1 MIFINAKIVII
12 VLTHKICPNIFAVV
26 IQNRQKMKK
35 WNTTLRYAGFSLLG
49 VALLMFLSA
58 FIAFRN
64 EMDDSFDPLVFS
76 GMVSLLSGFFAIITT
91 EPQENMSVE
100 EGFCIVTG
108 CWITACSF
116 GALPFLICGGEFTLV
131 NAFFE
136 SVSGFTTTGA
146 SILNDIEALPKGL
159 QFWRIATAWMGG
171 IGIVT
176 LVSLVISGQHDR
188 HSVLASAELSDLA
201 KSYYGGR
208 KKHFVYRMIVV
219 YLMITSVS
227 AFALRLTR
235 MPWFDA
241 ATLAMSACS
250 TCGFCAKNL
259 SVGFYDSWVVEAIL
273 CVAMLLGA
281 TNFSLMF
288 STVWP
293 DKLNRKNLFNSQ
305 IVRWF
310 LSLVAIAML
319 IVTANLY
326 FSGYCAS
333 FPKALRL
340 AAFQVCSL
348 STTTGFATADTNL
361 WPSGSIGI
369 LILCSLV
376 CGCSG
381 STSGGIKMD
390 RFVIAIKSLKGLVR
404 SLIGAKNVSN
414 VKIEGEVKTEEK
426 LSSVLAFMGTY
437 MLVIAAGTIIFA
449 ISMDFKTSL
458 TASIACMGSV
468 GPGFGEVGSMGNYA
482 GLMGFQKVAA
492 MFIMLLGRVEI
503 FPMLVAF
510 RSIFRRR
517 HLHNSS
523 FLPFFAD

>member
-1 MIFINAKIVII
+1 
-12 VLTHKICPNIFAVV
+12 
-26 IQNRQKMKK
+26 MKK
-35 WNTTLRYAGFSLLG
+35 WNTTIRYAGFSLIG
-49 VALLMFLSA
+49 VALLMFISA

-64 EMDDSFDPLVFS
+64 DMDDSFNPLVFS
-76 GMVSLLSGFFAIITT
+76 GMAALLSGVFAIIGTK
-91 EPQENMSVE
+91 PQEKMTVE
-100 EGFCIVTG
+100 DGFRIVTG
-108 CWITACSF
+108 CWIAACIF
-116 GALPFLICGGEFTLV
+116 GAIPYLLFGKEFTVV

-146 SILNDIEALPKGL
+146 SILNNIEALPNGL
-159 QFWRIATAWMGG
+159 QFWRIASAWIGG

-208 KKHFVYRMIVV
+208 KKHFVYRMIAV
-219 YLMITSVS
+219 YLIITSLS
-227 AFALRLTR
+227 AIALRLTK

-241 ATLAMSACS
+241 TTLAMSACS
-250 TCGFCAKNL
+250 TCGFCTKNI
-259 SVGFYDSWVVEAIL
+259 SVAFYDNVAVEIIL
-273 CVAMLLGA
+273 IVAMLMGA

-293 DKLNRKNLFNSQ
+293 DKRTHKTLFNTQ
-305 IVRWF
+305 VIRWF
-310 LSLVAIAML
+310 LSLVAIAIL
-319 IVTANLY
+319 LVSANLY

-361 WPSGSIGI
+361 WPSGSMGI

-381 STSGGIKMD
+381 STSGGMKMD
-390 RFVIAIKSLKGLVR
+390 RFVIVVKSLKGLVS
-404 SLIGAKNVSN
+404 SLVGVKNVN
-414 VKIEGEVKTEEK
+414 RTKLDGQVKTEENIT
-426 LSSVLAFMGTY
+426 SIIAFMGMY
-437 MLVIAAGTIIFA
+437 VLIIAIGTIVFA
-449 ISMDFKTSL
+449 ISMDFKTSI
-458 TASIACMGSV
+458 TASIACIGSV

-482 GLMGFQKVAA
+482 GFLGFQKVIA
-492 MFIMLLGRVEI
+492 MLIMLLGRVEI
-503 FPMLVAF
+503 FPMLIAL
-510 RSIFRRR
+510 RSIFTR
-517 HLHNSS
+517 
-523 FLPFFAD
+523 

>member
-1 MIFINAKIVII
+1 
-12 VLTHKICPNIFAVV
+12 
-26 IQNRQKMKK
+26 MKK
-35 WNTTLRYAGFSLLG
+35 WYITIRYIGFSLIG
-49 VALLMFLSA
+49 VSLLMYLAA

-64 EMDDSFDPLVFS
+64 NSDDSLNPLLFS
-76 GMVSLLSGFFAIITT
+76 AMAATLCGFVAIIRTK
-91 EPQENMSVE
+91 PQENMGVE
-100 EGFCIVTG
+100 DGYRIVTG
-108 CWITACSF
+108 CWIAACVF
-116 GALPFLICGGEFTLV
+116 GAIPYLIFGGEFTVV

-159 QFWRIATAWMGG
+159 QFWRIASAWIGG

-208 KKHFVYRMIVV
+208 KKHFVYRMIAV
-219 YLMITSVS
+219 YLIITTVS
-227 AFALRLTR
+227 AVALRLTK

-241 ATLAMSACS
+241 TTLAMSACS
-250 TCGFCAKNL
+250 TCGFCIKNL
-259 SVGFYDSWVVEAIL
+259 SVGFYNNVAVEIIL
-273 CVAMLLGA
+273 IAAMLMGA

-288 STVWP
+288 STIWP
-293 DKLNRKNLFNSQ
+293 DKRTRKNLFNTQ
-305 IVRWF
+305 VIRWF
-310 LSLVAIAML
+310 LALVALAIL
-319 IVTANLY
+319 LVTANLY

-333 FPKALRL
+333 FPRALRL

-369 LILCSLV
+369 LLLCSLV

-390 RFVIAIKSLKGLVR
+390 RFVIVIKSLKGLVT
-404 SLIGAKNVSN
+404 SLIGFKNVN
-414 VKIEGEVKTEEK
+414 RTKLDGQLKTEENIT
-426 LSSVLAFMGTY
+426 SIIAFMGIY
-437 MLVIAAGTIIFA
+437 VLIIAIGTIVFA
-449 ISMDFKTSL
+449 ISMDLKTSL
-458 TASIACMGSV
+458 SASIACMGSV
-468 GPGFGEVGSMGNYA
+468 GPGFGDVGSLGNYA

-492 MFIMLLGRVEI
+492 MIIMLLGRVEI
-503 FPMLVAF
+503 FPMLIAI
-510 RSIFRRR
+510 RSIFRR
-517 HLHNSS
+517 
-523 FLPFFAD
+523 

>member
-1 MIFINAKIVII
+1 
-12 VLTHKICPNIFAVV
+12 
-26 IQNRQKMKK
+26 MKK
-35 WNTTLRYAGFSLLG
+35 WNTTLRYAGFSLIG
-49 VALLMFLSA
+49 VALLMFISA

-64 EMDDSFDPLVFS
+64 DMDDSFNPLVFS
-76 GMVSLLSGFFAIITT
+76 GMAALLSGFFAIITT
-91 EPQENMSVE
+91 KPQENMSVE
-100 EGFCIVTG
+100 EGFRIVTG
-108 CWITACSF
+108 CWIAACIF
-116 GALPFLICGGEFTLV
+116 GALPFLIYGGEFTVV

-136 SVSGFTTTGA
+136 SVSGFTTTGG
-146 SILNDIEALPKGL
+146 SILNDIEALPDGL
-159 QFWRIATAWMGG
+159 QFWRIASAWIGG

-208 KKHFVYRMIVV
+208 KKHFVYRMITV
-219 YLMITSVS
+219 YLIITSVS
-227 AFALRLTR
+227 TIALRLTK
-235 MPWFDA
+235 MSWFDA

-250 TCGFCAKNL
+250 TCGFCTKNT
-259 SVGFYDSWVVEAIL
+259 SVAFYDNAVVEVIL
-273 CVAMLLGA
+273 IAAMLMGA

-293 DKLNRKNLFNSQ
+293 DKRTHKNLFNTQ
-305 IVRWF
+305 VVRWF
-310 LSLVAIAML
+310 LALVTMAILA
-319 IVTANLY
+319 VTANLY
-326 FSGYCAS
+326 FSGYCSS

-369 LILCSLV
+369 LILCSLI

-390 RFVIAIKSLKGLVR
+390 RFVIVIKSLKGMVD
-404 SLIGAKNVSN
+404 SLIGVKNVN
-414 VKIEGEVKTEEK
+414 RTKLDGQLKTEDNVI
-426 LSSVLAFMGTY
+426 SIIAFMGMY
-437 MLVIAAGTIIFA
+437 VFIIAIGTLIFA

-468 GPGFGEVGSMGNYA
+468 GPGFGDVGSMGNYA
-482 GLMGFQKVAA
+482 GFLSFQKVAA
-492 MFIMLLGRVEI
+492 MLIMILGRVEI
-503 FPMLVAF
+503 FPMLIAI
-510 RSIFRRR
+510 RSIFR
-517 HLHNSS
+517 H
-523 FLPFFAD
+523 

>member
-1 MIFINAKIVII
+1 
-12 VLTHKICPNIFAVV
+12 
-26 IQNRQKMKK
+26 MKK
-35 WNTTLRYAGFSLLG
+35 WNTTLRYAGFSLIG
-49 VALLMFLSA
+49 VAILMFISA

-64 EMDDSFDPLVFS
+64 DMDDSFNPLVFS
-76 GMVSLLSGFFAIITT
+76 GMASLLSGIFAIITT
-91 EPQENMSVE
+91 KPQENMSVE
-100 EGFCIVTG
+100 EGYRIVTG
-108 CWITACSF
+108 CWIAACVF
-116 GALPFLICGGEFTLV
+116 GALPFLIYGGEFTVV

-146 SILNDIEALPKGL
+146 SILNNIEALPNGM

-208 KKHFVYRMIVV
+208 KKHFVYRMIAV
-219 YLMITSVS
+219 YLIITSAS
-227 AFALRLTR
+227 AIALRLTK

-241 ATLAMSACS
+241 TTLAMSACS
-250 TCGFCAKNL
+250 TCGFCIKNL
-259 SVGFYDSWVVEAIL
+259 SVGFYNNVAVEIIL
-273 CVAMLLGA
+273 IAAMLMGA

-288 STVWP
+288 STIWP
-293 DKLNRKNLFNSQ
+293 DKRSHKNLFNTQ
-305 IVRWF
+305 VVRWF
-310 LSLVAIAML
+310 LALVVIAILAL
-319 IVTANLY
+319 TANLY
-326 FSGYCAS
+326 FSGYCAT

-361 WPSGSIGI
+361 WPTGSMGI

-381 STSGGIKMD
+381 STSGGMKMD
-390 RFVIAIKSLKGLVR
+390 RFVIVVKSLKGLVN
-404 SLIGAKNVSN
+404 SLIGFKNVN
-414 VKIEGEVKTEEK
+414 RTKLDGQLKTEENIT
-426 LSSVLAFMGTY
+426 SILAFMGMY
-437 MLVIAAGTIIFA
+437 MLIIAIGTIFFA

-458 TASIACMGSV
+458 TAAIACIGSV
-468 GPGFGEVGSMGNYA
+468 GPGFGDVGSMGNYA

-492 MFIMLLGRVEI
+492 MIIMLLGRVEI
-503 FPMLVAF
+503 FPMLIAI
-510 RSIFRRR
+510 RSIFRR
-517 HLHNSS
+517 
-523 FLPFFAD
+523 

>member
-1 MIFINAKIVII
+1 
-12 VLTHKICPNIFAVV
+12 
-26 IQNRQKMKK
+26 MKK
-35 WNTTLRYAGFSLLG
+35 LNITLRYAGFSLLG
-49 VALLMFLSA
+49 VSLLMFLSA
-58 FIAFRN
+58 FISYMN
-64 EMDDSFDPLVFS
+64 GMDDSFDPLVFS
-76 GMVSLLSGFFAIITT
+76 AMVSLLCGFFAIIATKPK
-91 EPQENMSVE
+91 EDMSVK
-100 EGFCIVTG
+100 EGYCIVTG
-108 CWITACSF
+108 CWIAACSF
-116 GALPFLICGGEFTLV
+116 GALPFLMFGGEFSFI

-146 SILNDIEALPKGL
+146 SILNNIEALPDGL

-201 KSYYGGR
+201 KTYYGGR
-208 KKHFVYRMIVV
+208 KTHFVYRMLVV
-219 YLMITSVS
+219 YLIITAGS
-227 AFALRLTR
+227 AIALRLTK

-250 TCGFCAKNL
+250 TCGFCSKNL
-259 SVGFYDSWVVEAIL
+259 SVGFYDSWIVEVIL
-273 CVAMLLGA
+273 IVAMLLGA
-281 TNFSLMF
+281 TNFSLLF

-293 DKLNRKNLFNSQ
+293 DKRTHKNLFNAQ

-310 LSLVAIAML
+310 LALIAIAIL

-326 FSGYCAS
+326 FSGYYSS
-333 FPKALRL
+333 FPKALRM

-381 STSGGIKMD
+381 STSGGMKMD
-390 RFVIAIKSLKGLVR
+390 RFVMAVKSLKNTIR
-404 SLIGAKNVSN
+404 SLIWVNNANRT
-414 VKIEGEVKTEEK
+414 KIDGQTKTDENI
-426 LSSVLAFMGTY
+426 SSVLTFMGTY
-437 MLVIAAGTIIFA
+437 MLIIAIGTIIFA
-449 ISMDFKTSL
+449 TSMDFKTSL

-492 MFIMLLGRVEI
+492 MVIMLLGRVEI
-503 FPMLVAF
+503 FPMLITA
-510 RSIFRRR
+510 RSIFNLR
-517 HLHNSS
+517 HLRNST
-523 FLPFFAD
+523 FLPFFAH

>member
-1 MIFINAKIVII
+1 M
-12 VLTHKICPNIFAVV
+12 
-26 IQNRQKMKK
+26 
-35 WNTTLRYAGFSLLG
+35 
-49 VALLMFLSA
+49 LMFLSA

-64 EMDDSFDPLVFS
+64 NMDDSFDPLVFS
-76 GMVSLLSGFFAIITT
+76 AMVSLLSGFFAIIATK
-91 EPQENMSVE
+91 PQENMSVE

-108 CWITACSF
+108 CWIAACSF
-116 GALPFLICGGEFTLV
+116 GALPFLIYGGEFTLV

-146 SILNDIEALPKGL
+146 SILNDIEALPDGL
-159 QFWRIATAWMGG
+159 QFWRIASAWIGG

-208 KKHFVYRMIVV
+208 KKHFVYRMITV
-219 YLMITSVS
+219 YLIITAVS
-227 AFALRLTR
+227 AIALRLTK

-241 ATLAMSACS
+241 TTLAMSACS
-250 TCGFCAKNL
+250 TCGFCTKNL

-281 TNFSLMF
+281 TNFTLMF

-293 DKLNRKNLFNSQ
+293 DKRNHKTLFNTQ
-305 IVRWF
+305 VIRWF
-310 LSLVAIAML
+310 LALVALAIL
-319 IVTANLY
+319 IVTGNLY
-326 FSGYCAS
+326 FSGYCTT

-361 WPSGSIGI
+361 WPSGSISV

-381 STSGGIKMD
+381 STSGGMKMD
-390 RFVIAIKSLKGLVR
+390 RFVLAVKSLKNAMR
-404 SLIGAKNVSN
+404 SLIWANN
-414 VKIEGEVKTEEK
+414 ANRTKIDGQTKTEENI
-426 LSSVLAFMGTY
+426 SSVLTFMGTY
-437 MLVIAAGTIIFA
+437 LLIIAIGTILFA

-468 GPGFGEVGSMGNYA
+468 GPGFGDVGSMGNYA
-482 GLMGFQKVAA
+482 GLMSFQKVGA
-492 MFIMLLGRVEI
+492 MLIMLLGRVEI
-503 FPMLVAF
+503 FPMLIAI
-510 RSIFRRR
+510 RSIFRRS
-517 HLHNSS
+517 HLRNST
-523 FLPFFAD
+523 FLPSFAD

>member
-1 MIFINAKIVII
+1 
-12 VLTHKICPNIFAVV
+12 
-26 IQNRQKMKK
+26 MKK
-35 WNTTLRYAGFSLLG
+35 WNTTLRYAGFSLIG
-49 VALLMFLSA
+49 VALLMFISA

-64 EMDDSFDPLVFS
+64 DMDDSFNPLVFS
-76 GMVSLLSGFFAIITT
+76 GMAALLSGFFAIITT
-91 EPQENMSVE
+91 KPQENMSVE
-100 EGFCIVTG
+100 EGFRIVTG
-108 CWITACSF
+108 CWIAACIF
-116 GALPFLICGGEFTLV
+116 GALPFLIYGGEFTVV

-136 SVSGFTTTGA
+136 SVSGFTTTGG
-146 SILNDIEALPKGL
+146 SILNDIEALPDGL
-159 QFWRIATAWMGG
+159 QFWRIASAWIGG

-208 KKHFVYRMIVV
+208 KKHFVYRMITV
-219 YLMITSVS
+219 YLIITSVS
-227 AFALRLTR
+227 TIALRLTK
-235 MPWFDA
+235 MSWFDA

-250 TCGFCAKNL
+250 TCGFCTKNT
-259 SVGFYDSWVVEAIL
+259 SVAFYDNAVVEVIL
-273 CVAMLLGA
+273 IAAMLMGA

-293 DKLNRKNLFNSQ
+293 DKRTHKNLFNTQ
-305 IVRWF
+305 VVRWF
-310 LSLVAIAML
+310 LALVTMAILA
-319 IVTANLY
+319 VTANLY
-326 FSGYCAS
+326 FSGYCSS

-361 WPSGSIGI
+361 WPSGSMGI

-390 RFVIAIKSLKGLVR
+390 RFVIVIKSLKGMVD
-404 SLIGAKNVSN
+404 SLIGVKNVN
-414 VKIEGEVKTEEK
+414 RTKLDGQLKTEDNVI
-426 LSSVLAFMGTY
+426 SIIAFMGMY
-437 MLVIAAGTIIFA
+437 VFIIAIGTLIFA

-468 GPGFGEVGSMGNYA
+468 GPGFGDVGSMGNYA
-482 GLMGFQKVAA
+482 GFLSFQKVAA
-492 MFIMLLGRVEI
+492 MLIMILGRVEI
-503 FPMLVAF
+503 FPMLIAI
-510 RSIFRRR
+510 RSIFR
-517 HLHNSS
+517 H
-523 FLPFFAD
+523 

>member
-1 MIFINAKIVII
+1 
-12 VLTHKICPNIFAVV
+12 
-26 IQNRQKMKK
+26 MKK
-35 WNTTLRYAGFSLLG
+35 WNTTIRYAGFSLLG

-58 FIAFRN
+58 FISYMN
-64 EMDDSFDPLVFS
+64 GIDDSFDPLVFS
-76 GMVSLLSGFFAIITT
+76 AMVTFLSGFFAIIATK
-91 EPQENMSVE
+91 PQENMNVE

-108 CWITACSF
+108 CWIAACSF
-116 GALPFLICGGEFTLV
+116 GALPYLMYGGEFTFV

-136 SVSGFTTTGA
+136 SVSGFTTTGG
-146 SILNDIEALPKGL
+146 SILNDIEALPMGL
-159 QFWRIATAWMGG
+159 HFWRIASAWIGG

-208 KKHFVYRMIVV
+208 KKHFVYRMIAV
-219 YLMITSVS
+219 YLIITSAS
-227 AFALRLTR
+227 AFALRLTKI
-235 MPWFDA
+235 PWFDA
-241 ATLAMSACS
+241 VTMAMSACS
-250 TCGFCAKNL
+250 TCGFCIKNL
-259 SVGFYDSWVVEAIL
+259 SVGFYDSWAVEAIL

-293 DKLNRKNLFNSQ
+293 DKRTRKNLFNTQ
-305 IVRWF
+305 VVRWF
-310 LSLVAIAML
+310 LALVATAIL

-326 FSGYCAS
+326 FSGFCPT

-348 STTTGFATADTNL
+348 STTTGFATADTNF

-390 RFVIAIKSLKGLVR
+390 RFVIVIKSLKGMVT
-404 SLIGAKNVSN
+404 SLIGANNVN
-414 VKIEGEVKTEEK
+414 QTKLDGQVKTEDNV
-426 LSSVLAFMGTY
+426 SSILTFMGTY
-437 MLVIAAGTIIFA
+437 ILIIAIGTIIFA
-449 ISMDFKTSL
+449 TSMDFKTSL

-468 GPGFGEVGSMGNYA
+468 GPGFGDVGSMGNYA
-482 GLMGFQKVAA
+482 GFMGFQKVAA
-492 MFIMLLGRVEI
+492 MLIMLLGRVEI
-503 FPMLVAF
+503 FPMLIAV
-510 RSIFRRR
+510 RSFFCERCLR
-517 HLHNSS
+517 NST
-523 FLPFFAD
+523 FLPSFAE

>member
-1 MIFINAKIVII
+1 
-12 VLTHKICPNIFAVV
+12 
-26 IQNRQKMKK
+26 MKK
-35 WNTTLRYAGFSLLG
+35 WYITIRYIGFSLIG
-49 VALLMFLSA
+49 VSLLMYLAA

-64 EMDDSFDPLVFS
+64 NSDDSLNPLLFS
-76 GMVSLLSGFFAIITT
+76 AMAATLCGFVAIIRTK
-91 EPQENMSVE
+91 PQENMGVE
-100 EGFCIVTG
+100 DGYRIVTG
-108 CWITACSF
+108 CWIAACVF
-116 GALPFLICGGEFTLV
+116 GTIPYLIFGGEFTVV

-159 QFWRIATAWMGG
+159 QFWRIASAWIGG

-208 KKHFVYRMIVV
+208 KKHFVYRMIAV
-219 YLMITSVS
+219 YLIITTVS
-227 AFALRLTR
+227 AVALRLTK

-241 ATLAMSACS
+241 TTLAMSACS
-250 TCGFCAKNL
+250 TCGFCIKNL
-259 SVGFYDSWVVEAIL
+259 SVGFYNNVAVEIIL
-273 CVAMLLGA
+273 IAAMLMGA

-288 STVWP
+288 STIWP
-293 DKLNRKNLFNSQ
+293 DKRTHKNLFNTQ
-305 IVRWF
+305 VIRWF
-310 LSLVAIAML
+310 LVLVALAIL
-319 IVTANLY
+319 LVTANLY

-333 FPKALRL
+333 FPRALRL

-369 LILCSLV
+369 LLLCSLV

-390 RFVIAIKSLKGLVR
+390 RFVIVIKSLKGLVT
-404 SLIGAKNVSN
+404 SLIGFKNVN
-414 VKIEGEVKTEEK
+414 RTKLDGQLKTEENIT
-426 LSSVLAFMGTY
+426 SIIAFMGIY
-437 MLVIAAGTIIFA
+437 ILIIAIGTIVFA
-449 ISMDFKTSL
+449 ISMDLKTSL
-458 TASIACMGSV
+458 SASIACMGSV
-468 GPGFGEVGSMGNYA
+468 GPGFGDVGSLGNYA

-492 MFIMLLGRVEI
+492 MIIMLLGRVEI
-503 FPMLVAF
+503 FPMLIAI
-510 RSIFRRR
+510 RSIFRR
-517 HLHNSS
+517 
-523 FLPFFAD
+523 